1 MEPARRE
8 RRNVAIL
15 VTSQVLFMVA
25 SITVMT
31 LSGVVGQQLSPD
43 PGLATLP
50 IAMMMLGTVV
60 STLPASLYMKRVG
73 RRRGFITGASLG
85 GVAGGLLSFG
95 AVALGSFWLFCAGNL
110 LLGLYQGF
118 AMYYRF
124 AAADVASPAF
134 RSRAISFVMAGGVAA
149 AFLGPW
155 NASAATGLIAGV
167 PSGGPYLVIAL
178 LALLAIALLSRLR
191 VPASGEPRPG
201 DSARPMATIAARP
214 GFVVAVLAGA
224 MGYAIMVLVM
234 TATPLAMRARG
245 FDMGQVAFIMQ
256 WHVLGMFAPSF
267 VTGSLIVRFGVPR
280 ILLTGALLFTGTAL
294 VANLGTDL
302 AHFWVALVL
311 LGIGWNFLFVGGSA
325 LLSTVHS
332 EAERGKVQGI
342 NDLIIFSLVALGS
355 LMSGALLHR
364 LGWEALNLAMLPAVL
379 LVALAAVWFRPS
391 ASPQPAG
398 SPSTPSERQ
407 GNGGQSTRTA
417 RGPKAP

>member
-1 MEPARRE
+1 MDSKQLEK
-8 RRNVAIL
+8 RNVAIL
-15 VTSQVLFMVA
+15 VSSQTLFMVA

-31 LSGVVGQQLSPD
+31 LSGVVGGQLSDD

-50 IAMMMLGTVV
+50 IAMMMLGTVM

-73 RRRGFITGASLG
+73 RRRGFITGASIG
-85 GVAGGLLSFG
+85 GVVGGLVSFTAIG
-95 AVALGSFWLFCAGNL
+95 LESFWLFCAGNL

-155 NASAATGLIAGV
+155 NASAAIGWFDMA

-178 LALLAIALLSRLR
+178 LALLAIGCLTQLK
-191 VPASGEPRPG
+191 VPAGGEPAPG
-201 DSARPMATIAARP
+201 ATSRSMSAIAGQP
-214 GFVVAVLAGA
+214 GFMVAVLASA
-224 MGYAIMVLVM
+224 VGYAVMVLVM

-245 FDMGQVAFIMQ
+245 FEMSQVAFIMQ

-267 VTGSLIVRFGVPR
+267 VTGSLIARFGVQR
-280 ILLTGALLFTGTAL
+280 ILVTGTLLLTGTA
-294 VANLGTDL
+294 VVTNLGTTL

-311 LGIGWNFLFVGGSA
+311 LGIGWNFLFVGGSS
-325 LLSTVHS
+325 LLSTLHT

-342 NDLIIFSLVALGS
+342 NDLIVFSLVAVGS
-355 LMSGALLHR
+355 LMSGALLHY
-364 LGWEALNLAMLPAVL
+364 LDWATLNLAMLPLILLVL
-379 LVALAAVWFRPS
+379 LATLWHWFRSVFRPVNRFS
-391 ASPQPAG
+391 G
-398 SPSTPSERQ
+398 T
-407 GNGGQSTRTA
+407 GD
-417 RGPKAP
+417 

>member
-8 RRNVAIL
+8 TRNVAIL
-15 VTSQVLFMVA
+15 VTSQMLFMVA

-50 IAMMMLGTVV
+50 IAMMMLGTVA

-85 GVAGGLLSFG
+85 GVAGGLVSFAGIVTG
-95 AVALGSFWLFCAGNL
+95 AFWLFCAGNL

-124 AAADVASPAF
+124 AAADVASATF
-134 RSRAISFVMAGGVAA
+134 RSRAISFVLAGGVVA

-155 NASAATGLIAGV
+155 NASAAKDLIAGV

-178 LALLAIALLSRLR
+178 LALLAIGLLSQLR

-201 DSARPMATIAARP
+201 DTSRPMSAIASQP
-214 GFVVAVLAGA
+214 SFVVAVLAGA
-224 MGYAIMVLVM
+224 AGYAVMTLVM

-245 FDMGQVAFIMQ
+245 FEMGQVAFIMQ
-256 WHVLGMFAPSF
+256 GHVLGMFAPSF
-267 VTGSLIVRFGVPR
+267 ITGSLVARFGVRR
-280 ILLTGALLFTGTAL
+280 ILLSGALLLTGTAL
-294 VANLGTDL
+294 VANLGASL

-311 LGIGWNFLFVGGSA
+311 LGIGWNLLFVGGSA
-325 LLSTVHS
+325 LLSSVHT

-342 NDLIIFSLVALGS
+342 NDLIIFSLVAIGA
-355 LMSGALLHR
+355 LMAGQLLHR
-364 LGWEALNLAMLPAVL
+364 LGWEALNLAMLPLAL
-379 LVALAAVWFRPS
+379 LVTLATLWLRPG
-391 ASPQPAG
+391 ASRHSG
-398 SPSTPSERQ
+398 LREE
-407 GNGGQSTRTA
+407 
-417 RGPKAP
+417 

>member
-1 MEPARRE
+1 MDSKQLEK
-8 RRNVAIL
+8 RNVAIL
-15 VTSQVLFMVA
+15 VSSQTLFMVA

-31 LSGVVGQQLSPD
+31 LSGVVGGQLSDD

-50 IAMMMLGTVV
+50 IAMMMLGTVM

-73 RRRGFITGASLG
+73 RRRGFITGASIG
-85 GVAGGLLSFG
+85 GVVGGLVSFTSIG
-95 AVALGSFWLFCAGNL
+95 LESFWMFCAGNL

-155 NASAATGLIAGV
+155 NASAAIGWFDIA

-178 LALLAIALLSRLR
+178 LALLAIGFLTQLK
-191 VPASGEPRPG
+191 VPASGEPAPG
-201 DSARPMATIAARP
+201 ATSRPMLAIAGQP
-214 GFVVAVLAGA
+214 GFMVAVLASA
-224 MGYAIMVLVM
+224 VGYAVMVLVM

-245 FDMGQVAFIMQ
+245 FEMSQVAFIMQ

-267 VTGSLIVRFGVPR
+267 VTGSLIARFGVQR
-280 ILLTGALLFTGTAL
+280 ILVTGTLLLTGTA
-294 VANLGTDL
+294 VVTNLGTTL

-311 LGIGWNFLFVGGSA
+311 LGIGWNFLFVGGSS
-325 LLSTVHS
+325 LLSTLHT

-342 NDLIIFSLVALGS
+342 NDLIVFSLVAVGS
-355 LMSGALLHR
+355 LMSGALLHY
-364 LGWEALNLAMLPAVL
+364 LDWATLNLAMLPLILLVL
-379 LVALAAVWFRPS
+379 LATLWHWFSSVFRPVNRLS
-391 ASPQPAG
+391 G
-398 SPSTPSERQ
+398 T
-407 GNGGQSTRTA
+407 GD
-417 RGPKAP
+417 

>member
-1 MEPARRE
+1 MPMETARRE
-8 RRNVAIL
+8 KWNVAIL
-15 VTSQVLFMVA
+15 VSSQVLFMVA
-25 SITVMT
+25 AITVMT
-31 LSGVVGQQLSPD
+31 LSGVVGHQLSPD

-50 IAMMMLGTVV
+50 IAMMMLGTVL

-85 GVAGGLLSFG
+85 GVAGGLLSF
-95 AVALGSFWLFCAGNL
+95 AAIALGFFWLFCAGNL

-155 NASAATGLIAGV
+155 NASAATGLVAGV

-178 LALLAIALLSRLR
+178 LALLAIGLLSQLK
-191 VPASGEPRPG
+191 VPPSGEPQPG
-201 DSARPMATIAARP
+201 ERSRPMAEIAARP
-214 GFVVAVLAGA
+214 SFRVAVLAGA
-224 MGYAIMVLVM
+224 VGYAIMVLVM

-245 FDMGQVAFIMQ
+245 FEMGQVAFIMQ

-267 VTGSLIVRFGVPR
+267 FTGGLIARFGVPR
-280 ILLTGALLFTGTAL
+280 ILLSGGLLIAGTVL
-294 VANLGTDL
+294 VANLGTSL

-332 EAERGKVQGI
+332 EAERGKVQGV

-355 LMSGALLHR
+355 LLAGALLHR

-379 LVALAAVWFRPS
+379 VVLLATLWLRLAGKRHEMGAL
-391 ASPQPAG
+391 
-398 SPSTPSERQ
+398 E
-407 GNGGQSTRTA
+407 
-417 RGPKAP
+417 

>member
-8 RRNVAIL
+8 KRNVAIL
-15 VTSQVLFMVA
+15 VISQTLFMVA

-31 LSGVVGQQLSPD
+31 LSGVVGQSLSPD
-43 PGLATLP
+43 PSLATLP
-50 IAMMMLGTVV
+50 IAMMMLGTVL

-85 GVAGGLLSFG
+85 GVAGGLVSFAAIG
-95 AVALGSFWLFCAGNL
+95 LGVFWLFCVGNL

-155 NASAATGLIAGV
+155 NASAAADLVAGV
-167 PSGGPYLVIAL
+167 PSGGPYLVIAI
-178 LALLAIALLSRLR
+178 LALLAIGLLSQLR
-191 VPASGEPRPG
+191 VPPSGEPRPG
-201 DSARPMATIAARP
+201 ETSRPMAAIATQP
-214 GFVVAVLAGA
+214 SFLVAVLAGA
-224 MGYAIMVLVM
+224 VGYAIMVLVM

-245 FDMGQVAFIMQ
+245 FEMAQVAFIMQ

-267 VTGSLIVRFGVPR
+267 VTGGLIARCGVSP
-280 ILLTGALLFTGTAL
+280 ILLTGAGLLAAAAL
-294 VANLGTDL
+294 VANLGTSL
-302 AHFWVALVL
+302 AHFWTALVI

-325 LLSTVHS
+325 LLSSVHT

-342 NDLIIFSLVALGS
+342 NDLIIFSLVAMGS

-364 LGWEALNLAMLPAVL
+364 LGWEGLNLAMLPAILV
-379 LVALAAVWFRPS
+379 VALATLWLHRASRRGVSRP
-391 ASPQPAG
+391 A
-398 SPSTPSERQ
+398 
-407 GNGGQSTRTA
+407 
-417 RGPKAP
+417 

>member
-8 RRNVAIL
+8 KQNVVIL
-15 VTSQVLFMVA
+15 VISQMLFMVA

-31 LSGVVGQQLSPD
+31 LSGVVGQHLSPD

-50 IAMMMLGTVV
+50 IAMMMLGTVA

-85 GVAGGLLSFG
+85 GVVGGLLSF
-95 AVALGSFWLFCAGNL
+95 AAIALGSFWLFCAGNL
-110 LLGLYQGF
+110 MLGLYQGF

-124 AAADVASPAF
+124 AAADAASPAF

-155 NASAATGLIAGV
+155 NASAATDLVAAV
-167 PSGGPYLVIAL
+167 PDGGPYLVIAI
-178 LALLAIALLSRLR
+178 LALLAIGLLSQLR
-191 VPASGEPRPG
+191 IPPSGEPQPG
-201 DSARPMATIAARP
+201 EASRPMATIAARP
-214 GFVVAVLAGA
+214 SFRVAVLAGA
-224 MGYAIMVLVM
+224 VGYAIMVLVM

-245 FDMGQVAFIMQ
+245 FEMSQVALIMQ

-267 VTGSLIVRFGVPR
+267 FTGGLIARFGVPR
-280 ILLTGALLFTGTAL
+280 ILLAGTLLLTGTVV
-294 VANLGTDL
+294 VANLGASL

-332 EAERGKVQGI
+332 EAERGKVQGV

-355 LMSGALLHR
+355 LMAGAMLHH
-364 LGWEALNLAMLPAVL
+364 LGWEALNLAMLPAIL
-379 LVALAAVWFRPS
+379 LVMLATLWLGLVAK
-391 ASPQPAG
+391 PQEAG
-398 SPSTPSERQ
+398 SS
-407 GNGGQSTRTA
+407 
-417 RGPKAP
+417 

>member
-1 MEPARRE
+1 MESARRE
-8 RRNVAIL
+8 KQNVAIL

-50 IAMMMLGTVV
+50 IAMMMVGTVV

-73 RRRGFITGASLG
+73 RRHGFITGASLG

-95 AVALGSFWLFCAGNL
+95 AIALGSFWLFCAGNL

-134 RSRAISFVMAGGVAA
+134 RSRAISFVLAGGVAA

-155 NASAATGLIAGV
+155 NASAATGLIASV

-178 LALLAIALLSRLR
+178 LALLAIGLLTQLR
-191 VPASGEPRPG
+191 VPPGGEPQPGETSRPL
-201 DSARPMATIAARP
+201 AAIAAQPSFRVA
-214 GFVVAVLAGA
+214 VVAGA
-224 MGYAIMVLVM
+224 VGYAIMVLVM
-234 TATPLAMRARG
+234 TATPLAMRAQG
-245 FDMGQVAFIMQ
+245 FEMGQVAFIMQ

-267 VTGSLIVRFGVPR
+267 VTGGLIARFGVPR
-280 ILLTGALLFTGTAL
+280 ILLTGTLLLTGTVL
-294 VANLGTDL
+294 VANLGASL
-302 AHFWVALVL
+302 AHFWAALVL

-325 LLSTVHS
+325 LLSSVHS
-332 EAERGKVQGI
+332 EAERGKVQGV
-342 NDLIIFSLVALGS
+342 NDLIIFTLVAVGS
-355 LMSGALLHR
+355 LMAGQLLHH
-364 LGWEALNLAMLPAVL
+364 LGWEALNLAMLPLIL
-379 LVALAAVWFRPS
+379 LVALASLWLSLKAKSQLANPVS
-391 ASPQPAG
+391 
-398 SPSTPSERQ
+398 
-407 GNGGQSTRTA
+407 
-417 RGPKAP
+417 GPPEP